1 MSIRIAIFASGTGS
15 NARKIMEHF
24 QDHPAIR
31 VALVVSNNVDAG
43 VLEIARNFDIK
54 SLIINKKQLN
64 DPGLLESILQD
75 HGIQC
80 IVLAGFLLKIPD
92 HRITA
97 YPQKIVNIHPAL
109 LPAFGGKGMYGMH
122 VHEAVIKSGVKES
135 GISIHYVDNQYDHG
149 ETIFQARCTVSP
161 DETPESLSKKIQ
173 RLEHEH
179 YASVLERLLQ
189 NPR

>member
-1 MSIRIAIFASGTGS
+1 
-15 NARKIMEHF
+15 MEHF

-31 VALVVSNNVDAG
+31 VSLVVSNNADAG
-43 VLEIARNFDIK
+43 VLEIAWNFGIK
-54 SLIINKKQLN
+54 SLVINKKQLN
-64 DPGLLESILQD
+64 DRGLLESILQD
-75 HGIQC
+75 HGIAF

-92 HRITA
+92 HLIEA

-149 ETIFQARCTVSP
+149 ETIFQASCKVSSE
-161 DETPESLSKKIQ
+161 DSPESLSKKIQ